1 MEMRQIYYVLEVAK
15 EKNFSKAATNL
26 FITQSNI
33 SQQISSLEIELNTK
47 LFFRDHHGVKLT
59 EDGKNFCFYAKDVTD
74 AIDKLM
80 MNFNSNTMV
89 NKELLNIA
97 VFPFANKVG
106 ITSVVT
112 EFFKRNANILMSIK
126 VTDNYAAYD
135 GLNNGELDF
144 AIVKLRPE
152 DKLNTFTYK
161 FLAEE
166 KLYLVINKDNIK
178 ATQSSIFP
186 SDLSEIPLLMADAN
200 SSIYNDV
207 KKIYREIGANFNVV
221 FENTT
226 DINLLNDMISEGRGA
241 TIATEYAAAS
251 IDDSRIKAILI
262 ESPVKFC
269 TYLAYPKNREYTGIY
284 GKFIEHVILSVK
296 KLYE

>member
-33 SQQISSLEIELNTK
+33 SQQISSLETELNTK

-59 EDGKNFCFYAKDVTD
+59 EDGKKFCFYAKEVTN

-126 VTDNYAAYD
+126 ITDNYAAYD
-135 GLNNGELDF
+135 GLNNSELDF

-152 DKLNTFTYK
+152 DKLTYR
-161 FLAEE
+161 FLTEE
-166 KLYLVINKDNIK
+166 KLYLVINKNNIK

-226 DINLLNDMISEGRGA
+226 DVNLLDDMISEGRGA
-241 TIATEYAAAS
+241 TIATESAAVS
-251 IDDSRIKAILI
+251 VVDNRVRAILI

-269 TYLAYPKNREYTGIY
+269 TYLVYPKNKEYTGIY
-284 GKFIEHVILSVK
+284 DKFIEHVILSVK
-296 KLYE
+296 NLYE